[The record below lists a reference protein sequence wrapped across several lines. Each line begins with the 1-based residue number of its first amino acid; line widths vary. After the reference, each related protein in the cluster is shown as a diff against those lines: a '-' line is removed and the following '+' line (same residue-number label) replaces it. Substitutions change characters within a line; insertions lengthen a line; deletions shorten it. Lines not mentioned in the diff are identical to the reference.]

1 MYTYLI
7 GWTKHNKW
15 YYGVRFSKKS
25 RPGELWVTYFTSS
38 KYVKE
43 FAGLNGDPDVIQIRK
58 KFTEKTKAIIWES
71 TVLKRLDVVHNS
83 MWLNRTD
90 NQAIRG
96 THTYKYREPWN
107 KGKKGVQVPWNKG
120 LSTPR
125 TKLSIEKQR
134 STMKGVKRG
143 PYANYKYKTDPILF
157 RGKEYRSIESAR
169 KDTGASFY
177 TIKSYATSA

>member
-43 FAGLNGDPDVIQIRK
+43 FAALNGDPDVIQIRK
-58 KFTEKTKAIIWES
+58 KFIEKTKAITWES
-71 TVLKRLDVVHNS
+71 KVLKRMDVVHNS
-83 MWLNRTD
+83 IWLNKT
-90 NQAIRG
+90 NNKAIRG

-107 KGKKGVQVPWNKG
+107 KGI
-120 LSTPR
+120 STPR
-125 TKLSIEKQR
+125 TKSSIEKQR
-134 STMKGVKRG
+134 ITMMGVKRG
-143 PYANYKYKTDPILF
+143 PYTNYKCKTDPILF